1 MGMTNYLSQIVGA
14 RECPEQPQRMGLG
27 SWSYPWAH
35 MEPGHVFAIPDPSRR
50 ARSALTAAAAGCT
63 RRTGARFATGADFDD
78 DRNHVGWWCARID
91 GCEILPPPPT
101 WKQRDAAE
109 DREKRRE
116 ARRRQRAASGQT
128 KRALRKKKIEPVRPL
143 VVATEWSQ
151 APAAASE
158 YAGWDKPREPGE
170 VF

>member
-1 MGMTNYLSQIVGA
+1 M
-14 RECPEQPQRMGLG
+14 
-27 SWSYPWAH
+27 
-35 MEPGHVFAIPDPSRR
+35 
-50 ARSALTAAAAGCT
+50 TAAAAGWT
-63 RRTGARFATGADFDD
+63 RRTGARFATGAGFGDD
-78 DRNHVGWWCARID
+78 GNQIGWWCARID

-109 DREKRRE
+109 DRERRRE

-151 APAAASE
+151 PPAAAGE
-158 YAGWDKPREPGE
+158 YADWDRPREPGE

>member
-1 MGMTNYLSQIVGA
+1 MGMMNHLSQITGA
-14 RECPEQPQRMGLG
+14 GPCPEQPKRVGLG

-35 MEPGHVFAIPDPSRR
+35 MEPGHVFWLPDPSRR
-50 ARSALTAAAAGCT
+50 ARSALTAAAAGWT
-63 RRTGARFATGADFDD
+63 RRTGARFATGAGFGDD
-78 DRNHVGWWCARID
+78 GNQIGWWCARID

-101 WKQRDAAE
+101 WRQRDAAE

-143 VVATEWSQ
+143 VTATEWSQ
-151 APAAASE
+151 PVAAPDT
-158 YAGWDKPREPGE
+158 YADWDKPREPGE